1 MKKIPLTPFPIEKA
15 MGISRKIRWLSQ
27 SVGRMFPGLK
37 KELYQSEF
45 DVKTIDYIGVVLFN
59 SSFYSILIGGLTVLI
74 STVFTGAF
82 DPLGIFIGII
92 FFFITFFFLIN
103 YPKVLIKKRMKV
115 LEENLLYALRH
126 ILIEI
131 KSGIPLFD
139 SLVGVSDGYGELSDE
154 FMKIVKNINAGKS
167 QIESLDHA
175 SKRNPSIY
183 FRRALW
189 QIVNAIKAG
198 SNIATTLGVIT
209 DNLSE
214 EQLNQIK
221 SYGQEL
227 NPWTMMYMIIAVIAP
242 SLGVTFLIILS
253 SFSGLQI
260 PKMIFPLILVGLFL
274 FQVFFIGFIKSK
286 RPSIVI

>member
-1 MKKIPLTPFPIEKA
+1 MPLGKA
-15 MGISRKIRWLSQ
+15 LAISRKFRWISQ
-27 SVGRMFPGLK
+27 SLARIFPGLRRD
-37 KELYQSEF
+37 LYQSEI
-45 DVKTIDYIGVVLFN
+45 DIKPIDYVGIAFFTALFYSVMMGGVVTL
-59 SSFYSILIGGLTVLI
+59 SAL
-74 STVFTGAF
+74 VFLKNF
-82 DPLGIFIGII
+82 DPIGILVGLM
-92 FFFITFFFLIN
+92 FFFISFYFIIL
-103 YPKVLIKKRMKV
+103 YPRVIVKKRIKI
-115 LEENLLYALRH
+115 LEKNLLFALRH

-139 SLVGVSDGYGELSDE
+139 ALVGVSSGYEELSGE

-167 QIESLDHA
+167 QIESLNEA
-175 SKRNPSIY
+175 SERNPSLY

-198 SNIATTLGVIT
+198 SDIGKTLEVIT
-209 DNLSE
+209 ENLSE

-227 NPWTMMYMIIAVIAP
+227 NPWTMLYMIVAVIAP

-253 SFSGLQI
+253 SFSGINI
-260 PKMIFPLILVGLFL
+260 PEILFPAILLGLFV

-286 RPSIVI
+286 RPSMAV

>member
-1 MKKIPLTPFPIEKA
+1 MKRIPLIPIPLEKA
-15 MGISRKIRWLSQ
+15 LKISKKLRWLSQ
-27 SVGRMFPGLK
+27 PATRIFPGLNRD
-37 KELYQSEF
+37 LYQSEINIKPIEY
-45 DVKTIDYIGVVLFN
+45 VGIALFT
-59 SSFYSILIGGLTVLI
+59 SIFYSLMMGGIITLSSI
-74 STVFTGAF
+74 VFMGAF
-82 DPLGIFIGII
+82 DPIGILVGI
-92 FFFITFFFLIN
+92 MFFFISFYFIIL
-103 YPKVLIKKRMKV
+103 YPKVIVKKRVKL
-115 LEENLLYALRH
+115 LEKNLLFALRH

-139 SLVGVSDGYGELSDE
+139 SLVGVSSGYEELSDE

-167 QIESLDHA
+167 QIESLNKA
-175 SKRNPSIY
+175 SERNPSLY

-198 SNIATTLGVIT
+198 SDIGDTLGVIT

-227 NPWTMMYMIIAVIAP
+227 NPWTMLYMIIAVIAP

-253 SFSGLQI
+253 SFSGI
-260 PKMIFPLILVGLFL
+260 VVPKIIFPVILLGLFL
-274 FQVFFIGFIKSK
+274 FQIFFIGFIKSK
-286 RPSIVI
+286 RPSMAV